1 MSHSRGPCILLT
13 FALGLVVACASF
25 PLSALAKK
33 TEGAAAY
40 LDNKALAS
48 KVKKL
53 ARRSDVRAEKL
64 AKSRGGHSIWLL
76 EAGGGDKD
84 SRANRP
90 AMLVVAGIEGND
102 LAGSTFALAWIER
115 LLDARETDEEIAAM
129 LETTTIYVVPRL
141 NPDAAELYFA
151 EPQSES
157 ATNARPFDDDHD
169 GLIDEDGPE
178 DLNGDGRVA
187 WMRVEDP
194 EGKFIR
200 DEADGRL
207 MIEAEPGRGEVGRWR
222 YLREGLDNDA
232 DEQWNEDGLG
242 GVNFNRNFPFDY
254 TWFEPD
260 SGLHQVS
267 EPETRALA
275 DFIVDHPAI
284 SIVFTYGAADNLVKL
299 PKDAKP
305 AEDRTPPEAVQTDDL
320 PYYKHLGEAY
330 RTALG
335 LDKELTGASPS
346 GSFSDWV
353 YFNRGRFSLAASPW
367 SPELAVALEK
377 EKDKDDAD
385 AADEDTEKENGEANA
400 GSDSENGDDK
410 KSEDKK
416 KEDEKKGR
424 SKDADYLKWIDT
436 NAPELFIEWEAFDH
450 PDFPGKNVEI
460 GGFAPFAKS
469 NPPQSQMEDLTTRH
483 ADFLTSLSLKLPRIA
498 IRSAEVKDLGKG
510 VYELTIQIENT
521 GYLPTALAQGE
532 RTREVY
538 PTRVTLD
545 LPDDAF
551 LAGSRTTMLGA
562 IAGSGGMEEI
572 RLVVRPGDTRKA
584 ELSVISMLGGTA
596 EVSVEFTP

>member
-1 MSHSRGPCILLT
+1 MSHSRGPCLLLT
-13 FALGLVVACASF
+13 LALGLVVACASF
-25 PLSALAKK
+25 PPSALAKK
-33 TEGAAAY
+33 TESAAAY

-53 ARRSDVRAEKL
+53 ARRADVRAEKL
-64 AKSRGGHSIWLL
+64 AESRGGHSIWLL
-76 EAGGGDKD
+76 EAGGGDKN
-84 SRANRP
+84 SRTRRP

-115 LLDARETDEEIAAM
+115 LLDSRETDAKIAAM

-141 NPDAAELYFA
+141 NPDAADLYFA
-151 EPQSES
+151 EPRRES

-169 GLIDEDGPE
+169 GLVDEDGPE

-200 DEADGRL
+200 DEGDGRL

-222 YLREGLDNDA
+222 YLREGSDNDA
-232 DEQWNEDGLG
+232 DEQWNEDGDG

-254 TWFEPD
+254 PWFAAD

-275 DFIVDHPAI
+275 DFLIAHPSI
-284 SIVFTYGAADNLVKL
+284 SLVFTYGAADNLVKL

-305 AEDRTPPEAVQTDDL
+305 AEDRTPPEAIQTEDL
-320 PYYKHLGEAY
+320 PYYKHLGESY

-335 LDKELTGASPS
+335 VDKELTGASPG

-367 SPELAVALEK
+367 SPELAVAMK
-377 EKDKDDAD
+377 KDGDDAD
-385 AADEDTEKENGEANA
+385 EKANGDNGETNA
-400 GSDSENGDDK
+400 DAKSENGDDEK
-410 KSEDKK
+410 P
-416 KEDEKKGR
+416 EDEKKGGEKKGR
-424 SKDADYLKWIDT
+424 SEDAGYLKWIDT
-436 NAPELFIEWEAFDH
+436 NAPELFIEWKAFEH
-450 PDFPGKNVEI
+450 PDFPGESVEI
-460 GGFAPFAKS
+460 GGFAPYAKS
-469 NPPQSQMEDLTTRH
+469 NPPQSQMDNLTTKH
-483 ADFLTSLSLKLPRIA
+483 VDFLTSLSLKLPRIA
-498 IRSAEVKDLGKG
+498 IRSAEVENLGKG
-510 VYELTIQIENT
+510 VFELTIQIENT

-532 RTREVY
+532 RTREVH

-551 LAGSRTTMLGA
+551 LAGSRTTTLGA

-572 RLVVRPGDTRKA
+572 QLVVRPGDARTS
-584 ELSVISMLGGTA
+584 ELSVISMLGGSA
-596 EVSVEFTP
+596 ETSVAFAP